1 MTDKEKEKA
10 NTPDG
15 KPPRPPPPP
24 ADAPK
29 APEAGQAAKAESTGA
44 RAAPEASRQNTAGG
58 KSESTEQPPESTE
71 QPPESTGQRPES
83 TEQPPESTAPK
94 PEDPL
99 ETEAGGA
106 AGEPPSE
113 PDPEQLIAAARQ
125 EAEDN
130 KDKFLR
136 ATAEMENYKRRI
148 NKEHADTMRYAMSP
162 LIRDIAATV
171 DTLELAVSH
180 AKNDPDNGGQ
190 ALVDGIEMVVKQI
203 HEVFARFGVTRIETA
218 GKPFDPELHEAMT
231 VVETADVP
239 ENQVMEEFQAGFK
252 LHERVIRPA
261 RVSVSKPPAVN

>member
-44 RAAPEASRQNTAGG
+44 RAAPEASRQNTGGG
-58 KSESTEQPPESTE
+58 KSKSTEQP
-71 QPPESTGQRPES
+71 PES

-113 PDPEQLIAAARQ
+113 PDPEQLIAAAKQ